1 MGTNELI
8 DTNDDVPVIKRD
20 RELGICVAL
29 LAILAGGRFACPHSF
44 VRPKP
49 PNVSAL
55 EPSCRGRSTYRSTGS
70 YSYSMKWYS

>member
-55 EPSCRGRSTYRSTGS
+55 EPSCRGRSTDRSTGP
-70 YSYSMKWYS
+70 YS